1 MRGNVAGAR
10 DAMTRALIVV
20 ALLGSWGVP
29 ALGAAHGLPTARP
42 EEVGLSSPRLAHAT
56 RIVKEQIAKGRYPG
70 AVALVARR
78 GKVVYF
84 EALGQRDPRS
94 GAPMTRD
101 AIFRLYSMTKPFTSV
116 AMMILLEDGKVLLN
130 DPVSRYLPAFKN
142 LQVSVPRVDAPTG
155 TVGYALVPV
164 EEEMT
169 IQDLLR
175 HTAGLVYEDTSHP
188 EVRAAYLREGVTWKD
203 VTPAEQIARLARVPL
218 AHQPGTA
225 WEYSFSIDVAGR
237 VIEAITG
244 TTLGQFLQE
253 RVFAPLQMVDTGFV
267 VPPAKAGRLAQPF
280 STDPVTGEPVTLLD
294 VTVPPKNDAGG
305 AGAVGT
311 AADYARFCQMLLD
324 GGHLGATRLL
334 GRATVAQ
341 MTADHLGDIPVASPI
356 LARGYG
362 FGLGFAV
369 RKETGLHWVTGSAG
383 EYRWSGAAGT
393 AFWVD
398 PKERTVA
405 VWMTQGQPGQRRAE
419 DRDLFRQLVQAAL
432 VD

>member
-1 MRGNVAGAR
+1 
-10 DAMTRALIVV
+10 MTRPLPVA
-20 ALLGSWGVP
+20 ALLLPLLLSV
-29 ALGAAHGLPTARP
+29 AAAPGLARAQGLPTAKP
-42 EEVGLSSPRLAHAT
+42 EDVGFSSQRLART
-56 RIVKEQIAKGRYPG
+56 TEVVKGQIAKGRYPG
-70 AVALVARR
+70 VVALVARR

-84 EALGQRDPRS
+84 EALGRRDPQS
-94 GAPMTRD
+94 GAAMTKD

-116 AMMILLEDGKVLLN
+116 AMMMLVEDGKALLN
-130 DPVSRYLPAFKN
+130 DPVSRYLPALKG
-142 LQVSVPRVDAPTG
+142 LQVSVPRVDAQTG
-155 TVGYALVPV
+155 TVTYSLVPADP
-164 EEEMT
+164 EMT

-175 HTAGLVYEDTSHP
+175 HTSGLVYDTTSHSA
-188 EVRAAYLREGVTWKD
+188 VRQAYLKEGVTWKD
-203 VTPAEQIARLARVPL
+203 VTPAEQIERLARAPL
-218 AHQPGTA
+218 AHQPGSA
-225 WEYSFSIDVAGR
+225 WEYSISTDVTGR

-244 TTLGQFLQE
+244 GTLGQFFQE
-253 RVFAPLQMVDTGFV
+253 RLFAPLQMVDTGFL
-267 VPPAKAGRLAQPF
+267 VPAAKAGRLAQPF
-280 STDPVTGEPVTLLD
+280 AKDPVTGEPVALLD
-294 VTVPPKNDAGG
+294 VTVRQKNDAGG
-305 AGAVGT
+305 AGAAGT
-311 AADYARFCQMLLD
+311 VADYARFSQMLLN
-324 GGHLGATRLL
+324 GGHLGGARLL

-383 EYRWSGAAGT
+383 EYRWGGAAGT

-398 PKERTVA
+398 PKEQMVV

>member
-1 MRGNVAGAR
+1 MK
-10 DAMTRALIVV
+10 RALIVA
-20 ALLGSWGVP
+20 ALLLPLLAP
-29 ALGAAHGLPTARP
+29 AAGRTQGLPTAKP
-42 EEVGLSSPRLAHAT
+42 EEVGLSSPRLARAT
-56 RIVKEQIAKGRYPG
+56 EIVKGQIAKRRYPG
-70 AVALVARR
+70 VVALVARR

-84 EALGQRDPRS
+84 EALGQRDPQS
-94 GAPMTRD
+94 GAPMTKD

-116 AMMILLEDGKVLLN
+116 AMMVLVEDGKVLLN

-142 LQVSVPRVDAPTG
+142 LQVSVPRVDAQTG
-155 TVGYALVPV
+155 TVTYALVPV
-164 EEEMT
+164 EPEMT

-175 HTAGLVYEDTSHP
+175 HTSGLVYEDTSHP
-188 EVRAAYLREGVTWKD
+188 EVRAAYLREGVDWKG

-218 AHQPGTA
+218 AHQPGSA
-225 WEYSFSIDVAGR
+225 WEYSYSTDVAGR
-237 VIEAITG
+237 VIEVVTG
-244 TTLGQFLQE
+244 ASLGQFFQE
-253 RVFAPLQMVDTGFV
+253 RIFAPLSMIDTGFL
-267 VPPAKAGRLAQPF
+267 VPAAKAGRLAQPF
-280 STDPVTGEPVTLLD
+280 AKDPVTGEAVTLLD
-294 VTVPPKNDAGG
+294 VTTTQKNHAGG
-305 AGAVGT
+305 AGAAGT
-311 AADYARFCQMLLD
+311 AMDYARFCQMLLD
-324 GGHLGATRLL
+324 GGHLGSTRVL

-383 EYRWSGAAGT
+383 EYRWAGAAGT
-393 AFWVD
+393 SFWVD
-398 PKERTVA
+398 PKERMIV